1 MSSTMERDGTR
12 EADVQQR
19 VQKLE
24 EGLKVAETTQAGAQA
39 TQAAAQA
46 GLAASVVAGGAGV
59 IAGMVIALLIAL
71 VARD

>member
-1 MSSTMERDGTR
+1 MSSTMERNSTQEG
-12 EADVQQR
+12 DVQQR

-46 GLAASVVAGGAGV
+46 GLAASVVAGAAGV
-59 IAGMVIALLIAL
+59 FAGMLLALLIAI